1 MSYSWGGWEDE
12 FKGLTKETDFAG
24 SANKSLGAKPVKDT
38 SGGNNNDDDGGQDA
52 TASSI
57 FKNIAKSVVDNT
69 DVSVEEALDILTP
82 EHNTYVRP
90 SGLNTSRKHNTY
102 FKNLEANRAA
112 QFEFLQGFI
121 DSDIN
126 ETVFKPM
133 GKNYPSSSIGVYT
146 EVTQG
151 RREGSNVK
159 LKDRASGRIVSQ
171 GSPPPKIPSVIR
183 SSGEVGGLFDILN
196 NPFSM
201 YTDNFDYASNTTFT
215 PAVEP
220 VIEEVAPEVY
230 TTTRQGNLKDLGAA
244 IKSTFREKRDA
255 TIERKVSEV
264 GTGSE
269 LSKDGGMRFTSD
281 FKYNREVPGLSTA
294 AVGFETNM
302 GGAELSTSQGI
313 KNVDKSLGLNVG
325 GQSYAGYQYG
335 LSSDLFDY
343 GDTSQYTLTTPTV
356 DGLTATS
363 SFGAY
368 GTSVGLNKAGD
379 AFLGGKYNFSIS
391 ADDDSNVNSSLT
403 AGWEW

>member
-1 MSYSWGGWEDE
+1 MSYSYGGWEDE
-12 FKGLTKETDFAG
+12 FQGLTKETNFAG

-69 DVSVEEALDILTP
+69 DVSVEEALNILTP
-82 EHNTYVRP
+82 EHNTSVKP

-102 FKNLEANRAA
+102 YKNLEEKRAA
-112 QFEFLQGFI
+112 QFEFLQGYI

-133 GKNYPSSSIGVYT
+133 GKNYPNSSIGVYT

-151 RREGSNVK
+151 RREGADVK

-171 GSPPPKIPSVIR
+171 GSPPPKRPSVIR
-183 SSGEVGGLFDILN
+183 SSGEVGGIFDILD

-201 YTDNFDYASNTTFT
+201 YTDDFDYASTTPFT

-230 TTTRQGNLKDLGAA
+230 TETRKLKIGDVGQA
-244 IKSTFREKRDA
+244 IKSVFQEKKDA
-255 TIERKVSEV
+255 TIEQKVDDI
-264 GTGSE
+264 GTGSVQ
-269 LSKDGGMRFTSD
+269 SDDNTIKFTSD
-281 FKYNREVPGLSTA
+281 FNYNRKTPEQSTA
-294 AVGFETNM
+294 TLGFETSM
-302 GGAELSTSQGI
+302 GGAEVSSKLYDYSDTS
-313 KNVDKSLGLNVG
+313 KYTLNTPTID
-325 GQSYAGYQYG
+325 G
-335 LSSDLFDY
+335 LSA
-343 GDTSQYTLTTPTV
+343 TT
-356 DGLTATS
+356 
-363 SFGAY
+363 SFGAD
-368 GTSVGLNKAGD
+368 GTSVGIDKAGD
-379 AFLGGKYNFSIS
+379 AFLGGKYNFSIF

>member
-1 MSYSWGGWEDE
+1 MSYSYGGWEDE
-12 FKGLTKETDFAG
+12 FQGLTKETNFAG

-69 DVSVEEALDILTP
+69 DVSVEEALNILTP
-82 EHNTYVRP
+82 EHNTSVKP

-102 FKNLEANRAA
+102 YKNLEEKRAA
-112 QFEFLQGFI
+112 QFEFLQGYI

-133 GKNYPSSSIGVYT
+133 GKNYPNSSIGVYT

-151 RREGSNVK
+151 RREGADVK

-171 GSPPPKIPSVIR
+171 GSPPPKRPSVIR
-183 SSGEVGGLFDILN
+183 SSGEVGGIFDILD

-201 YTDNFDYASNTTFT
+201 YTDDFDYASTTPFT

-230 TTTRQGNLKDLGAA
+230 TETRQGNLKDLKEV

-264 GTGSE
+264 GTGSA
-269 LSKDGGMRFTSD
+269 LSKEGDMRFTSD

-294 AVGFETNM
+294 SVGFETNM
-302 GGAELSTSQGI
+302 GGAELSTNQGI
-313 KNVDKSLGLNVG
+313 KNLDKSLGLNVG

-335 LSSDLFDY
+335 LSSDMFDY
-343 GDTSQYTLTTPTV
+343 GDTAQYTLTTPTV
-356 DGLTATS
+356 DGLTATT
-363 SFGAY
+363 SFGAD
-368 GTSVGLNKAGD
+368 GTSVGIDKAGD
-379 AFLGGKYNFSIS
+379 AFLSGKYNFSIF